1 MLGLMLGVAA
11 VVAVQQRLL
20 PPRLSAAAS
29 AELQRQLVAADAE
42 RQGLRTALAD
52 ARQRLQ
58 ATLVQKQA
66 GAEELATSLATTAR
80 LHQDLTALV
89 TTLPP
94 DPRGGAVAVRAGRFM
109 VNGSELQYDLVL
121 TRERAAGKP
130 MPGTLQLRVAGESEA
145 GVQSVVTAKAV
156 PLLLGSH
163 AVLHGSLPLPA
174 GFKPRQ
180 TTIQV
185 FDQPAGK
192 AVGMRVLAVP

>member
-1 MLGLMLGVAA
+1 MLGLGLGVAA
-11 VVAVQQRLL
+11 VFAVQQHLL

-42 RQGLRTALAD
+42 RQGLRTSLAD

-58 ATLVQKQA
+58 AALVQKQA
-66 GAEELATSLATTAR
+66 GAEELSSSLATTAR

-89 TTLPP
+89 TALPP

-109 VNGSELQYDLVL
+109 VSGSELQYNLVL

-130 MPGTLQLRVAGESEA
+130 MPGMLQLRVAGESEA

-163 AVLHGSLPLPA
+163 AVLHGSLPLPV